1 MVLFSIPLKAII
13 RLGKIRHN
21 VDFSA
26 CDWSWS
32 FFSRLAFFQLYDRPT
47 DAIQRYARHQNL
59 PAVPVFHPDW
69 LQASILI
76 PDSAASPSVS
86 VSITAC
92 TRATYYLMLL
102 RDMTTYEAEVESIFK
117 LLINPVELEP
127 LLQIEVE
134 QDFLL

>member
-1 MVLFSIPLKAII
+1 MSQERFYYRLCLLVLFSIPLKAII

-59 PAVPVFHPDW
+59 PAVPVFHPDR

-76 PDSAASPSVS
+76 PDSAARPSVS
-86 VSITAC
+86 TAQDIRSLPAHVQV
-92 TRATYYLMLL
+92 TKMLL
-102 RDMTTYEAEVESIFK
+102 RDMTTYDAEV
-117 LLINPVELEP
+117 
-127 LLQIEVE
+127 
-134 QDFLL
+134 